1 MTLKAFALG
10 RLLQRSLLG
19 CPQLQLL
26 PKQPNTISSMST
38 LSHALSPELGR
49 LVRATCDRPA
59 NSEVLKCSPK
69 LIPFPGLSYPK
80 AIFSAP
86 TTLPSQRLSTLA
98 ADAGPCKSTLMNR
111 RQVSHSHGGLPSRCA
126 LLPVA
131 FEKTS
136 KVRWGRRSIA
146 HAAASESVALEVPA
160 SEPQT
165 ETLDTSRDP
174 PLGQVTSAV
183 DQLETAPL
191 ETEIGPEEQS
201 ESVQAL
207 SESVD
212 IQSKALAGT
221 AEKVAAAA
229 VLPKTKPPFPK
240 QNQELELVCESLA
253 YGGSAVC
260 RVLDTGFVMMCN
272 GALPGEKL
280 LARVMRKK
288 RSMAQ
293 ALKLKTLE
301 PPPNLVEPPCKH
313 FEDCGGCKTQNWAYE
328 AQVAEKQKQV
338 DILCMLFDS

>member
-1 MTLKAFALG
+1 MTLKALALG
-10 RLLQRSLLG
+10 RLLHRFLLG

-26 PKQPNTISSMST
+26 PKPPNTISSMST

-49 LVRATCDRPA
+49 HMRAGCGRPA
-59 NSEVLKCSPK
+59 DFGVPKCLRN
-69 LIPFPGLSYPK
+69 LIPCSGLSSPE

-86 TTLPSQRLSTLA
+86 TTLPSKHLSALA
-98 ADAGPCKSTLMNR
+98 ANAGPCKSTLFNR
-111 RQVSHSHGGLPSRCA
+111 RQVLHQHGGLLSRCA

-136 KVRWGRRSIA
+136 KVRLGQRSIA
-146 HAAASESVALEVPA
+146 HAADSESVALEEPA
-160 SEPQT
+160 AEPQT
-165 ETLDTSRDP
+165 ETLGTSREP
-174 PLGQVTSAV
+174 PLGQVTDAV

-191 ETEIGPEEQS
+191 ETEVGPEDRS
-201 ESVQAL
+201 KSVQ
-207 SESVD
+207 ESSGSVNID
-212 IQSKALAGT
+212 SKTLAGT

-229 VLPKTKPPFPK
+229 VLPKTKPAFPK

-272 GALPGEKL
+272 GALPGERL

-328 AQVAEKQKQV
+328 AQVEEKQKQV
-338 DILCMLFDS
+338 KF